1 MKAGHYRAVST
12 KLVSA
17 AVPLA
22 GSLLEQCGLIGRNNL
37 HRVVMI
43 DGKTPRDWNPE
54 RAEYGKSD
62 GAKAL
67 SMWSNRG
74 CIIKPEMSAPSRS
87 GQKRPATRRRTVTG
101 SAAAQQTDGD
111 KPG

>member
-22 GSLLEQCGLIGRNNL
+22 GSLLEQCGLIGCNNL

-67 SMWSNRG
+67 SMWSNHG
-74 CIIKPEMSAPSRS
+74 CIIKPEMSATSRS

-101 SAAAQQTDGD
+101 SAPAATNRRVNA
-111 KPG
+111 